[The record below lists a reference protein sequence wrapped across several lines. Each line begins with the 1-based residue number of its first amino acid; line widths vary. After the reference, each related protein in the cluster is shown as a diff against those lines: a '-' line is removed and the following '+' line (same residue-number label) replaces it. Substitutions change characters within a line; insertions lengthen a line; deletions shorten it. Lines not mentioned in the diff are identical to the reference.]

1 MTLHE
6 QCTIIGAAIDKLP
19 IQAQRKHD
27 FAWCDMVEGFTE
39 FDFAHYEYRVKP
51 EPPKP
56 REWWLVTYPN
66 NTFDVFNTFTDA
78 CNHITNF
85 RLASHPIVHVR
96 EVLS

>member
-19 IQAQRKHD
+19 LQARRKPD
-27 FAWCDMVEGFTE
+27 FAWSDMVEGFTE
-39 FDFAHYEYRVKP
+39 FDFAHYDYRVRP

-56 REWWLVTYPN
+56 REWWLVTLPN
-66 NTFDVFNTFTDA
+66 GKPISVFTTYEAADLFIA
-78 CNHITNF
+78 G
-85 RLASHPIVHVR
+85 RLSPHAIVHVR